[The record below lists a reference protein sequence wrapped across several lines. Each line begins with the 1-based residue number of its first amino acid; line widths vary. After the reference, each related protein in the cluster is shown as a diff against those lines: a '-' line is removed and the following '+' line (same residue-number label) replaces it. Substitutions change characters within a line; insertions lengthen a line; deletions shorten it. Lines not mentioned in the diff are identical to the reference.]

1 MVDHGRRNLK
11 LAHTYIDTH
20 VLYVYAPPT
29 YTHASDDKRHGHGH
43 HSHEPQT
50 TTACHKSQDTRY
62 ARHVPATSTIYNMLP
77 ATLCCPPHT
86 QHNTKHSST
95 MLCLHAHNTTCTHAS
110 CASDE
115 RRDGAI
121 GRTTGARCGDIGRY
135 RCAMIYDLQADD
147 RGAAAAPL
155 RRRLQ
160 DV

>member
-1 MVDHGRRNLK
+1 
-11 LAHTYIDTH
+11 
-20 VLYVYAPPT
+20 
-29 YTHASDDKRHGHGH
+29 
-43 HSHEPQT
+43 
-50 TTACHKSQDTRY
+50 
-62 ARHVPATSTIYNMLP
+62 
-77 ATLCCPPHT
+77 
-86 QHNTKHSST
+86 

-160 DV
+160 DGMRHAPASRELGREVDRPPGGPPGRPGRRSRSTPPP